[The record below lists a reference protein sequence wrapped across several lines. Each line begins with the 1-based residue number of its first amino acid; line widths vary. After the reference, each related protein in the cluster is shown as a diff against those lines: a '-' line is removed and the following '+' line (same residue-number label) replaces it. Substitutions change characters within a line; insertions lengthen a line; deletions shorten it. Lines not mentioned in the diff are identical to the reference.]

1 MGTPTFSFVVPVYN
15 RPEEMGELLN
25 SFARQPVKNF
35 EVIVVEDGS
44 QRKSDGVVQQY
55 AGQLDLTYIFQ
66 PNAGPGAARNHGA
79 SHAKGS
85 YLLFLDSDV
94 ILPADYLRELDSL
107 EQAPAFFGGPDRAAA
122 DFSAT
127 QKAINYSMTSFL
139 TTGGI
144 RGKKGSLEA
153 YKPRS
158 FNMGMKKALFDQVGG
173 FRDMRFGEDIDLSL
187 RVEATGTKGVLL
199 ENAWVY
205 HKRRSTFG
213 QFYKQVFNSGIARIH
228 LHLLH
233 PGSIKLVHTFPS
245 LFTLGFFGLLGLSA
259 VFSPWWLIPPALFA
273 LTIAGHA
280 TMGSGLGAGVLAVPA
295 SFVQL
300 FGYGLGFLKAGWEV
314 WVLRRKPVFS
324 FTQNFYK

>member
-15 RPEEMGELLN
+15 RPEEMGELLS
-25 SFARQPVKNF
+25 SFTQQSVKSF
-35 EVIVVEDGS
+35 EIIVVEDGS

-55 AGQLDLTYIFQ
+55 AGKLDLTYIFQ
-66 PNAGPGAARNHGA
+66 PNAGPGSARNHGA
-79 SHAKGS
+79 SHAKGPN
-85 YLLFLDSDV
+85 LIFLDSDV
-94 ILPADYLRELDSL
+94 ILPPDYLQQLVDL
-107 EQAPAFFGGPDRAAA
+107 EQVPAFFGGPDRAAA
-122 DFSAT
+122 DFSAI
-127 QKAINYSMTSFL
+127 QKAINYSMTSAL

-158 FNMGMKKALFDQVGG
+158 FNMGIGKELFVQVGG

-187 RVEATGTKGVLL
+187 RVEASGTKGVLL
-199 ENAWVY
+199 EDAWVY

-213 QFYKQVFNSGIARIH
+213 QFYKQVFNSGVARIH

-233 PGSIKLVHTFPS
+233 PGSMKLVHTFPS
-245 LFTLGFFGLLGLSA
+245 LFVLGLVGLLGLSA
-259 VFSPWWLIPPALFA
+259 VLSPWWLTPLALFA
-273 LTIAGHA
+273 LLIEAHA
-280 TMGSGLGAGVLAVPA
+280 TISSGVVAGFLAVPA

-300 FGYGLGFLKAGWEV
+300 LGYGLGFLKAGWEV

-324 FTQNFYK
+324 FTQTFYK